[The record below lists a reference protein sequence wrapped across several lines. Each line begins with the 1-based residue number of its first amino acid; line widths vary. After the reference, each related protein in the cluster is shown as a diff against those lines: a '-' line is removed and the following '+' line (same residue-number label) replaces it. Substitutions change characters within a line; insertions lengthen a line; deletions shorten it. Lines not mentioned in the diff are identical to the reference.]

1 MRGNLFGEENNQSR
15 RKESLARKI
24 GILLIILSLF
34 IPGIH
39 YYFNSQQITELE
51 EEKETLQ
58 EQKQILS
65 AEYDEYEKLLKRR
78 EKLNELEELEIS
90 RYNLGAPLEELSRLI
105 PDEVVFNQLNFSADE
120 MHITGSS
127 FYEDK
132 LLQFAEDID
141 GTEFFSL
148 EVIETVEQEDRWLF
162 EIELALETGEILP

>member
-1 MRGNLFGEENNQSR
+1 MRGNLFGEENDQHR

-24 GILLIILSLF
+24 GILLIILSLL
-34 IPGIH
+34 IPVIH
-39 YYFNSQQITELE
+39 YHFNSQQITELE
-51 EEKETLQ
+51 EQKETLQ
-58 EQKQILS
+58 EQRQILF

-78 EKLNELEELEIS
+78 EKLNELEALEVY
-90 RYNLGAPLEELSRLI
+90 RYNLGAGLGELSRLI
-105 PDEVVFNQLNFSADE
+105 PDEIIFDQLNFSADE

-148 EVIETVEQEDRWLF
+148 EVIETEEQGDRWLF